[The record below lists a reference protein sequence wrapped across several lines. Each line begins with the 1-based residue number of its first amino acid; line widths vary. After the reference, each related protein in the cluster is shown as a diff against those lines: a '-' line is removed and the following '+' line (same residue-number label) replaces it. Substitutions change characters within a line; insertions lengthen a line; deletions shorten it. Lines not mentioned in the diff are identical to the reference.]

1 VADSQPGQP
10 LNAKPIDAWAIQRR
24 VRAARQAEPTHVRI
38 VAAGFHLPGEPVSTE
53 AVEARV
59 AAASPGQRIRRG
71 TLFALTGIQSR
82 HYLSDQEQAS
92 DLAVAAARQ
101 ALDRAGA
108 TARDIDLLVWGS
120 ASQDLVEPATAHIV
134 ADKLGLACPVFDVK
148 NACNSFLNG
157 LQVAVALLAS
167 RSHRTALVVTGES
180 PSRAIRWSVDSAASF
195 ALSAPGYTM
204 GDAGAAVLLT
214 YDDDCEGVFF
224 QEHRAWSHHWSV
236 ATLPGGGSMH
246 PRGDEWTYFSG
257 DGRRLRDTFL
267 AIGPGLFSDALAAT
281 DLSYADFAA
290 ICCHQVTL
298 PFLELFCRQTGIPI
312 ERVAL
317 TLPATGNIASATI
330 PTQLAMAL
338 AEGRLQRGD
347 RVMLAGLAGGLSMG
361 VMFLTL

>member
-1 VADSQPGQP
+1 MT
-10 LNAKPIDAWAIQRR
+10 NAPRR
-24 VRAARQAEPTHVRI
+24 ATRPAPTHVRI
-38 VAAGFHLPGEPVSTE
+38 VSAASHLPGEPVSTE
-53 AVEARV
+53 EVEARI

-71 TLFALTGIQSR
+71 SLLALTGIRSR
-82 HYLSDQEQAS
+82 HFIPDGVQAS

-101 ALDRAGA
+101 ALRSAGA
-108 TARDIDLLVWGS
+108 TSTDVDLLVWGS

-134 ADKLGLACPVFDVK
+134 AHKLGLDCPVFDVK

-157 LQVAVALLAS
+157 LQVATALLAT

-214 YDDDCEGVFF
+214 YDEDCEGIFF
-224 QEHRAWSHHWSV
+224 QQHRSWSRHWPI

-246 PRGDEWTYFSG
+246 PRGDEWTYFNG
-257 DGRRLRDTFL
+257 DGRRLRDAFL
-267 AIGPGLFSDALAAT
+267 SIGPELFSDALAAT
-281 DLSYADFAA
+281 NLRYEDFAA
-290 ICCHQVTL
+290 IFCHQVTV
-298 PFLELFCRQTGIPI
+298 PFLELFCRQTGIPMD
-312 ERVAL
+312 RVVQ
-317 TLPATGNIASATI
+317 TVPVTGNIASATL
-330 PTQLAMAL
+330 PTQLAMAMSK
-338 AEGRLQRGD
+338 GSVRRGD